1 MTVTLTEPT
10 VHPGAHVYGA
20 RKVWA
25 AAHLTPFFILFFFPF
40 YRPGMEYLT
49 KCNTKEGSN
58 GESIEQDI
66 KMKWQKWAQ
75 ILPYQQLF
83 KMSMYKMLQ
92 LKNKQQQKAVV
103 GRIS

>member
-1 MTVTLTEPT
+1 
-10 VHPGAHVYGA
+10 
-20 RKVWA
+20 
-25 AAHLTPFFILFFFPF
+25 
-40 YRPGMEYLT
+40 MEYLT

-92 LKNKQQQKAVV
+92 LKKQTTTTKGSGWQNFLKVIQ
-103 GRIS
+103 